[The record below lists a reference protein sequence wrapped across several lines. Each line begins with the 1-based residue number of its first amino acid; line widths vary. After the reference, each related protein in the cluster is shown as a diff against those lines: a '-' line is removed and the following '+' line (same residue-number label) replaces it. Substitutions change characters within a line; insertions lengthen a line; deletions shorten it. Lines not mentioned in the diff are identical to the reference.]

1 MKRLFLLAI
10 IFLLNS
16 CSENPALVI
25 GDSYC
30 KFVNAPRSAQYDIKK
45 EVEPIILEALNQM
58 FQDEVGKS
66 YCDVVATRDREAS
79 IKVLTVDGELNYDMF
94 FGETPGCKIDEEA
107 FGDLIGYV
115 EKLCKT

>member
-1 MKRLFLLAI
+1 MKKLFFLTI

-30 KFVNAPRSAQYDIKK
+30 KVVNAPRSAQYDIKK
-45 EVEPIILEALNQM
+45 EVEPLILEALNQM

-79 IKVLTVDGELNYDMF
+79 IKVLTVDGKFNYDMF
-94 FGETPGCKIDEEA
+94 FGETPDCKIDEED
-107 FGDLIGYV
+107 FNDLVGDV